1 MKIMRCSRLN
11 EQTSD
16 PFLFMFPF
24 TGFLSKTHSGAHTR
38 LNISSTVQKTN
49 RQKTKTIQELLKVPF
64 QTEMKCRFNSIT
76 KWDEN
81 FMIYFLQSTMFFA
94 VNNFYWQ
101 LFLAQLKMTFKKWI
115 KYNSQDKCFLC
126 VNQLVREKHWCTL
139 CVQTLPS
146 SGDWLTETSCGHFG
160 IPLCGGAWFAMP
172 AGEMDTPARHQQL
185 HLADIR
191 RGAVWLLLVE
201 WVAVGW
207 KAAAS
212 V

>member
-1 MKIMRCSRLN
+1 
-11 EQTSD
+11 
-16 PFLFMFPF
+16 
-24 TGFLSKTHSGAHTR
+24 
-38 LNISSTVQKTN
+38 
-49 RQKTKTIQELLKVPF
+49 
-64 QTEMKCRFNSIT
+64 
-76 KWDEN
+76 
-81 FMIYFLQSTMFFA
+81 MFFA

-101 LFLAQLKMTFKKWI
+101 LFLAQLKMTFQKWI

-207 KAAAS
+207 KSCSQCVIKQLWESWKAWTWTGLPCPILGFGATVITPRQTRPRSCFPALYS
-212 V
+212 AHSYTLQQQQ